1 MYEKQCIFCEKK
13 EKFVKGSKSR
23 EGLTQAR
30 QLRVDDTVRKAA
42 EIKHDKRILA
52 LASRE
57 LVAAEAHWHHSC
69 YKNYTRTNSKS
80 VNTTDTEELPE
91 SYTEAEFNAFSRL
104 CDYIRNELFQSN
116 NIIELAQLS
125 DMLRGW
131 MLESGVIE
139 IKPSTITH
147 LRRKFSVEFGDS
159 LHLIQNESN
168 KVIVY
173 PDSLTRDQL
182 VLSNHRLQKEV
193 NVLRAS
199 RSHIGESLKDVAS
212 EIMQSVKQHC
222 AKQEWPPDPS
232 NITQENR
239 DAPTLVTT
247 FLRYVLGGDDQEL
260 GECMSWLSSPVGQ
273 DLMFGITR
281 GRYKP
286 AKHIL
291 LPSAVKSLTGISLL

>member
-57 LVAAEAHWHHSC
+57 QVAAEAHWHHSC

-80 VNTTDTEELPE
+80 VNTTDTEELPD
-91 SYTEAEFNAFSRL
+91 RL

-147 LRRKFSVEFGDS
+147 LRTKLSVEFGDS

-168 KVIVY
+168 KVIFY

-182 VLSNHRLQKEV
+182 VLSSHRLQKEV

-212 EIMQSVKQHC
+212 EIRQSVKQHC

-232 NITQENR
+232 NITQENS

>member
-1 MYEKQCIFCEKK
+1 MVYCGE
-13 EKFVKGSKSR
+13 FVKGSKSR

-30 QLRVDDTVRKAA
+30 QLRVDDTVRRAA

-69 YKNYTRTNSKS
+69 YKNYTRATSKS
-80 VNTTDTEELPE
+80 VNTTDTEELPD
-91 SYTEAEFNAFSRL
+91 SYTEAELNAFSRL

-116 NIIELAQLS
+116 NIMELVQLS

-131 MLESGVIE
+131 MLESGVTE

-147 LRRKFSVEFGDS
+147 LRRKLSVEFGNS

-168 KVIVY
+168 RVIVY

-182 VLSNHRLQKEV
+182 V
-193 NVLRAS
+193 S

-212 EIMQSVKQHC
+212 EIRQSVKQHC

-232 NITQENR
+232 NITR
-239 DAPTLVTT
+239 DNSGAPTIVTT
-247 FLRYVLGGDDQEL
+247 FLQYVLGGDDQEL
-260 GECMSWLSSPVGQ
+260 GERMTWLCSSVGQ

>member
-1 MYEKQCIFCEKK
+1 M
-13 EKFVKGSKSR
+13 
-23 EGLTQAR
+23 
-30 QLRVDDTVRKAA
+30 
-42 EIKHDKRILA
+42 
-52 LASRE
+52 
-57 LVAAEAHWHHSC
+57 
-69 YKNYTRTNSKS
+69 
-80 VNTTDTEELPE
+80 NTTDTEERPD

-147 LRRKFSVEFGDS
+147 LRKLSVEFGDS

-212 EIMQSVKQHC
+212 EIRQSVKQHC

-232 NITQENR
+232 NITQENS

-260 GECMSWLSSPVGQ
+260 GERMSWLSSSVGQ
-273 DLMFGITR
+273 DLMFAITR

-291 LPSAVKSLTGISLL
+291 LLSAVKSLTGISLL

>member
-23 EGLTQAR
+23 EGLIQAR
-30 QLRVDDTVRKAA
+30 QLRVDDTVRKSA

-57 LVAAEAHWHHSC
+57 LVAAEAHWHQSC
-69 YKNYTRTNSKS
+69 YKNYTRAMIKS
-80 VNTTDTEELPE
+80 QNTPDTEELPD
-91 SYTEAEFNAFSRL
+91 SYTEAKLNAFSRL

-131 MLESGVIE
+131 MLESGVTE

-147 LRRKFSVEFGDS
+147 IRRKLSVEFGNS
-159 LHLIQNESN
+159 LHLVQNKSN

-173 PDSLTRDQL
+173 PDSLTRD
-182 VLSNHRLQKEV
+182 HCLQKEV

-212 EIMQSVKQHC
+212 EIRQSVKQHC

-232 NITQENR
+232 SITRENSG
-239 DAPTLVTT
+239 APTIVTT
-247 FLRYVLGGDDQEL
+247 FLQYVLGSDDQEL
-260 GECMSWLSSPVGQ
+260 GERITWLSSSGGQ
-273 DLMFGITR
+273 DLMFGIIR
-281 GRYKP
+281 SRYKNTVCYLALMVIP
-286 AKHIL
+286 G
-291 LPSAVKSLTGISLL
+291 S